1 MSHQNPDRITILAYE
16 NLPDS
21 PTPMRAVAD

>member
-1 MSHQNPDRITILAYE
+1 MANQDPERITILAYE